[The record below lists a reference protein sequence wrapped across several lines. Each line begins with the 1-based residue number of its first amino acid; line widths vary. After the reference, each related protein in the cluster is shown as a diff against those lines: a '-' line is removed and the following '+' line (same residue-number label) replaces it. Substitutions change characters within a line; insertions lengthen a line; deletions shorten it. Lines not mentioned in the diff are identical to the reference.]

1 MAEKLE
7 QEYAEKCRI
16 LIEIMG
22 SLKTERLV
30 LRNLMPQDADV
41 MFDYRNNEI
50 CFRYQKGQTKDYA
63 EIAKMIER
71 RRADVLS
78 AEAPFMVAVA
88 LKETDEMIG
97 EIAVKPKTDMIE
109 LGYTFSY
116 RYHRR
121 GYAFEA
127 LTALIDQLHRMAP
140 DRAFISFVEP
150 QNIASM
156 GLLRKLGYRD
166 MGYVPEIESQMFG
179 KWTKVDEEK
188 KRDGTEKE
196 GARITGEKRIRR
208 CCKVRY

>member
-16 LIEIMG
+16 LIEIMVF
-22 SLKTERLV
+22 LKTERLV

-50 CFRYQKGQTKDYA
+50 CSRYQKGQTKDYA

-97 EIAVKPKTDMIE
+97 EIVV
-109 LGYTFSY
+109 LNQ
-116 RYHRR
+116 RR
-121 GYAFEA
+121 TRLNSGIRFP
-127 LTALIDQLHRMAP
+127 ID
-140 DRAFISFVEP
+140 
-150 QNIASM
+150 
-156 GLLRKLGYRD
+156 
-166 MGYVPEIESQMFG
+166 
-179 KWTKVDEEK
+179 
-188 KRDGTEKE
+188 
-196 GARITGEKRIRR
+196 ITGVDMRLRHSRR
-208 CCKVRY
+208 LSTSSIEWHLIERLSAL

>member
-22 SLKTERLV
+22 FLKTERLV

-78 AEAPFMVAVA
+78 VEAPFMVAVA

-97 EIAVKPKTDMIE
+97 EIVVKPKDDTIE

-121 GYAFEA
+121 GYAFEV
-127 LTALIDQLHRMAP
+127 LTALITQLHRMAP
-140 DRAFISFVEP
+140 NRAFISFVEP
-150 QNIASM
+150 QNTASM
-156 GLLRKLGYRD
+156 GLLQKLGYRD
-166 MGYVPEIESQMFG
+166 MGYVPTMKSQMFG
-179 KWTKVDEEK
+179 KWTN
-188 KRDGTEKE
+188 
-196 GARITGEKRIRR
+196 
-208 CCKVRY
+208 

>member
-16 LIEIMG
+16 LIEIMDF
-22 SLKTERLV
+22 LETERLV
-30 LRNLMPQDADV
+30 LRNLMPQDADI

-50 CFRYQKGQTKDYA
+50 CSRYQKGQTKDYA

-78 AEAPFMVAVA
+78 AEAPFMVDVA

-97 EIAVKPKTDMIE
+97 EIVVKPKADTIE

-121 GYAFEA
+121 GYAFDTVS
-127 LTALIDQLHRMAP
+127 LLKPRLMCYN
-140 DRAFISFVEP
+140 ISGDE
-150 QNIASM
+150 NEEI
-156 GLLRKLGYRD
+156 RD
-166 MGYVPEIESQMFG
+166 NH
-179 KWTKVDEEK
+179 
-188 KRDGTEKE
+188 
-196 GARITGEKRIRR
+196 
-208 CCKVRY
+208 

>member
-1 MAEKLE
+1 
-7 QEYAEKCRI
+7 
-16 LIEIMG
+16 
-22 SLKTERLV
+22 
-30 LRNLMPQDADV
+30 MPQDVDTI
-41 MFDYRNNEI
+41 FDYRNNEI
-50 CFRYQKGQTKDYA
+50 CSRYQKGQTKDCA

-88 LKETDEMIG
+88 LKETNEIIG
-97 EIAVKPKTDMIE
+97 EIVVKPKDDTIE

-127 LTALIDQLHRMAP
+127 LTALIAQLHRMAP

-179 KWTKVDEEK
+179 KWT
-188 KRDGTEKE
+188 
-196 GARITGEKRIRR
+196 
-208 CCKVRY
+208 

>member
-1 MAEKLE
+1 MDF
-7 QEYAEKCRI
+7 
-16 LIEIMG
+16 
-22 SLKTERLV
+22 LKTERLV

-50 CFRYQKGQTKDYA
+50 CSRYQKGQTKDYA

-97 EIAVKPKTDMIE
+97 EIVVKPKADTIE

-127 LTALIDQLHRMAP
+127 LTVLIDQLHRMAP
-140 DRAFISFVEP
+140 DRAFGFACKSLILISWLPGGVRAGNQVFLYWGIIERLRYTGWKISMKKASYTPDALSIP
-150 QNIASM
+150 QRMRLFNRVCRSASPARSFARRTLNAGR
-156 GLLRKLGYRD
+156 GL
-166 MGYVPEIESQMFG
+166 
-179 KWTKVDEEK
+179 
-188 KRDGTEKE
+188 
-196 GARITGEKRIRR
+196 A
-208 CCKVRY
+208 

>member
-16 LIEIMG
+16 LIEIMDF
-22 SLKTERLV
+22 LKTERLV

-50 CFRYQKGQTKDYA
+50 CSRYQKGQTKDYA

-97 EIAVKPKTDMIE
+97 EIVVKPKADAIE

-121 GYAFEA
+121 GFAFEA
-127 LTALIDQLHRMAP
+127 LTVLIDQLHRMAP
-140 DRAFISFVEP
+140 ERAFVSFVEP
-150 QNIASM
+150 QNTASM

-166 MGYVPEIESQMFG
+166 MGYVPKIESQMFG
-179 KWTKVDEEK
+179 KWTKADEEK

-196 GARITGEKRIRR
+196 GTRITGEKG
-208 CCKVRY
+208 

>member
-1 MAEKLE
+1 MRPRGIEMDTAFLREAGIMNFLE
-7 QEYAEKCRI
+7 
-16 LIEIMG
+16 
-22 SLKTERLV
+22 TERLA
-30 LRNLMPQDADV
+30 LRNVMPKDADV

-50 CFRYQKGQTKDYA
+50 CSRYQKGQTKDYA

-78 AEAPFMVAVA
+78 VETPFMIAAA

-97 EIAVKPKTDMIE
+97 EIVVKPQKRAVE

-116 RYHRR
+116 QYHRH

-127 LTALIDQLHRMAP
+127 LTALIAQLHQMAP

-156 GLLRKLGYRD
+156 GLLQKLGYRD
-166 MGYVPEIESQMFG
+166 MGYDPATKSQMFG
-179 KWTKVDEEK
+179 KWTE
-188 KRDGTEKE
+188 
-196 GARITGEKRIRR
+196 
-208 CCKVRY
+208 

>member
-16 LIEIMG
+16 LIEIMDF
-22 SLKTERLV
+22 LKTERLG
-30 LRNLMPQDADV
+30 LRNVMPKDADI

-50 CFRYQKGQTKDYA
+50 CSRYQKGQTKDCA

-97 EIAVKPKTDMIE
+97 EIVVKPKTDMIE

-140 DRAFISFVEP
+140 NRAFISFVEP

-179 KWTKVDEEK
+179 KWTKADEEK
-188 KRDGTEKE
+188 KRNETEKE
-196 GARITGEKRIRR
+196 GARITGEKG
-208 CCKVRY
+208 

>member
-22 SLKTERLV
+22 FLKTERLV

-78 AEAPFMVAVA
+78 AEAPFMVAV
-88 LKETDEMIG
+88 KETDEMIG
-97 EIAVKPKTDMIE
+97 EIVVKPKTDMIE
-109 LGYTFSY
+109 LGYIFSY

-127 LTALIDQLHRMAP
+127 LTALIDQFHRMAP

-179 KWTKVDEEK
+179 KWT
-188 KRDGTEKE
+188 
-196 GARITGEKRIRR
+196 
-208 CCKVRY
+208 

>member
-16 LIEIMG
+16 LIEIMDF
-22 SLKTERLV
+22 LKKERLV

-78 AEAPFMVAVA
+78 AEAPFRVAVA

-97 EIAVKPKTDMIE
+97 EIVVKPKTDMIE

-140 DRAFISFVEP
+140 DRVFISFVEP

-166 MGYVPEIESQMFG
+166 MGYVPEIESQMFE
-179 KWTKVDEEK
+179 KWTKADEEK

-196 GARITGEKRIRR
+196 GARITGEKG
-208 CCKVRY
+208 